1 MAITTKKVSW
11 ILDADLNGFFDAID
25 HNWMIKFLK
34 LRIADKRVLR
44 LIQSWLSAGVVDG
57 ENKYKS
63 FVGTP
68 QGGVI
73 SPLLANIY
81 LHYALDLWLQQWR
94 KRDARGD
101 VYIIRYAD
109 DFVIG
114 LQYQSDGKKIMEAL
128 RQRLAKFQLRLNESK
143 THLIEFGRFAIS
155 NRLQRGQRKPETFD
169 FLGFTHICSQGRRD
183 DGYKLLNYFA
193 YQSRRS

>member
-1 MAITTKKVSW
+1 ME
-11 ILDADLNGFFDAID
+11 
-25 HNWMIKFLK
+25 
-34 LRIADKRVLR
+34 LRIADRRVLR
-44 LIQSWLSAGVVDG
+44 LIQSWQSIGVVDG

-94 KRDARGD
+94 KRHAGGD
-101 VYIIRYAD
+101 VYIICYAD

-114 LQYQSDGKKIMEAL
+114 LQYQSDGQRVMEAL
-128 RQRLAKFQLRLNESK
+128 RQ
-143 THLIEFGRFAIS
+143 
-155 NRLQRGQRKPETFD
+155 
-169 FLGFTHICSQGRRD
+169 
-183 DGYKLLNYFA
+183 
-193 YQSRRS
+193 